1 MGLDFKIGSP
11 PPNTPPFFFDDVADL
26 RDKAFVLYHASSH
39 AALLVSSSARN

>member
-11 PPNTPPFFFDDVADL
+11 PPTLFFDDVADL
-26 RDKAFVLYHASSH
+26 RDKAFVFYHASPR